1 MTIDKAAPTRGDR
14 HGMEGFFEY
23 RRTRSRGLRNEL
35 IETHRGFAEYLARRF
50 SDRGEPL
57 DDLRQVALVGLLKAV
72 ERFEPERGLSF
83 TTFAGP
89 TIVGELKRH
98 FRDRTWSVRVPRRL
112 QELSLR
118 IERSRAELGQQLGRA
133 PTPGEI
139 AANLD
144 VSEEQVLE
152 GMEAAS
158 LYRIG
163 SLDIPASDR
172 DEMTA
177 GDRVGSVDD
186 ELRHVEDRAVVREMV
201 ASLPARERHIVYLRF
216 FEGLTQAEIAERVGV
231 SQMHISRLLTRSLEA
246 LGDQITDLRALEGA

>member
-1 MTIDKAAPTRGDR
+1 MTIGKAAPPRGDLR
-14 HGMEGFFEY
+14 GMDGFFEY
-23 RRTRSRGLRNEL
+23 RRTRSRHLRNEL
-35 IETHRGFAEYLARRF
+35 IDAHRGFAEYLARRF

-118 IERSRAELGQQLGRA
+118 IERSRGELGQALGRA

-172 DEMTA
+172 DEGTA

-186 ELRHVEDRAVVREMV
+186 ELGHVEDRAVVRAMV
-201 ASLPARERHIVYLRF
+201 ASLPARERRIVYLRF

>member
-1 MTIDKAAPTRGDR
+1 VTTRNSAPTREDLNGLD
-14 HGMEGFFEY
+14 GFFEY
-23 RRTRSRGLRNEL
+23 RRTRSRRVRNDL
-35 IETHRGFAEYLARRF
+35 IETHRGFAEYLSRRF

-89 TIVGELKRH
+89 TIIGELKRH

-118 IERSRAELGQQLGRA
+118 IERSRAELGQELRRA

-144 VSEEQVLE
+144 VSEEQILE

-163 SLDIPASDR
+163 SLDLPTSDR
-172 DEMTA
+172 DDLSTGE
-177 GDRVGSVDD
+177 RVGSVDD
-186 ELRHVEDRAVVREMV
+186 ELARVEDRAVVREMV
-201 ASLPARERHIVYLRF
+201 ASLPARERRIVYLRF
-216 FEGLTQAEIAERVGV
+216 FEGLTQAEIADRVGV
-231 SQMHISRLLTRSLEA
+231 SQMHVSRLLTRSLEA
-246 LGDQITDLRALEGA
+246 LGHQITQLRELEGA

>member
-1 MTIDKAAPTRGDR
+1 MTIDKAAPTRGGL
-14 HGMEGFFEY
+14 HGMDGFFEY
-23 RRTRSRGLRNEL
+23 RRTRSRHLRNEL

-72 ERFEPERGLSF
+72 ERFEPERGLNF

-139 AANLD
+139 AVNLD

-172 DEMTA
+172 DELTA

-186 ELRHVEDRAVVREMV
+186 ELGHVEDRAVVREMV
-201 ASLPARERHIVYLRF
+201 ASLPARERRIVYLRF

-246 LGDQITDLRALEGA
+246 LGNQITDLRALEGA